1 MWKILKKTVFS
12 TASELVGKQGRKHP
26 DWCNEH
32 DELLRQ
38 LIEKRNKARQAF
50 F

>member
-1 MWKILKKTVFS
+1 MWKILRRTVFS
-12 TASELVGKQGRKHP
+12 TASEVVENKL
-26 DWCNEH
+26 NEH

-38 LIEKRNKARQAF
+38 LIEKRNKARPAF